1 MDGEPLSYLFSLE
14 QFGIKF
20 GLDNIRALLEVFGH
34 PERAFRSLHV
44 AGTNGKGSVTAM
56 VDSMLREAG
65 YRCGRYTSPHLVD
78 VRERFAVDGAP
89 VSRPD
94 LEAAIVDL
102 KGAVDVLLGSGRL
115 VTLPTFFE
123 ATTVLALELFRRAH
137 VDVAVCEVGLGGR
150 LDATNVLEP
159 VAAAITSIDF
169 DHQQYLGTTLEA
181 IASEKAGII
190 KPGVPVV
197 LGPLAAGPR
206 AVIVE
211 TARALDAPVVDATD
225 SLVVSD
231 PVRPRHFRLRTPV
244 WDYGDVELGLA
255 GAHQI
260 ENARVAVRLVETA
273 ATRGLHVN
281 PAAVVRGLR
290 TVSWPG
296 RLERRMLGDGR
307 QILLD
312 ASHNAAGARR
322 SPAFLRATEWDHEP
336 LVFAAM
342 KDKDISEMLRHLVP
356 SVGTLVVTRAS
367 NPRSADP
374 AALAEEVRAIDSRHP
389 VSIADN
395 AAAALEAAWTLSPR
409 IVAAGSIF
417 LLGDVIK
424 ELDDA

>member
-20 GLDNIRALLEVFGH
+20 GLDNIRALLEALGH

-56 VDSMLREAG
+56 VDSILREAG

-78 VRERFAVDGAP
+78 IRERFAIDGIP
-89 VSRPD
+89 VSGPA
-94 LEAAIVDL
+94 LEAAVVDL
-102 KGAVDVLLGSGRL
+102 KDAVDHLLRSGRL
-115 VTLPTFFE
+115 TALPTFFE
-123 ATTVLALELFRRAH
+123 ATTAVALELFRRAR
-137 VDVAVCEVGLGGR
+137 VDTAVCEVGLGGR

-169 DHQQYLGTTLEA
+169 DHQEYLGTTLEA
-181 IASEKAGII
+181 IAREKAGII

-197 LGPLAAGPR
+197 IGPLATGPR
-206 AVIVE
+206 AAIVDA
-211 TARALDAPVVDATD
+211 ARALDAPVVDATD
-225 SLVVSD
+225 SLVVVD
-231 PVRPRHFRLRTPV
+231 PVHPRHFQLRTPV

-260 ENARVAVRLVETA
+260 DNARVAVRLVETA
-273 ATRGLHVN
+273 AARGLPVSP
-281 PAAVVRGLR
+281 PAIVRGLR

-296 RLERRMLGDGR
+296 RLERRTLRDGR

-312 ASHNAAGARR
+312 ASHNAAGAQALA
-322 SPAFLRATEWDHEP
+322 SFLRSTAWDHEP

-342 KDKDISEMLRHLVP
+342 KDKDIPDMLRHLVP
-356 SVGTLVVTRAS
+356 CVGALVVTRAS
-367 NPRSADP
+367 NRRSADP
-374 AALAEEVRAIDSRHP
+374 ADLAEEVRAIDSRHP
-389 VSIADN
+389 VTIADH
-395 AAAALEAAWTLSPR
+395 ASAALEAAWTLSPR
-409 IVAAGSIF
+409 IVVAGSIF